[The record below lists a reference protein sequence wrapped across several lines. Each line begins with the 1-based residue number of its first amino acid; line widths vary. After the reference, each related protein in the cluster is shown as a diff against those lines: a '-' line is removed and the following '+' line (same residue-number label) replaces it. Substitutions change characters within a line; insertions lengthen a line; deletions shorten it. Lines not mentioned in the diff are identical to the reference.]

1 MPAEGEAGPLQPLRL
16 GLGHRVV
23 EKVAALHGA
32 TFEPDVALAGGRRC
46 WRLRFAPQ
54 EPEPPQA

>member
-1 MPAEGEAGPLQPLRL
+1 VQPLKL

-32 TFEPDVALAGGRRC
+32 SFEPDVALPGARRGGRIG
-46 WRLRFAPQ
+46 FPPA
-54 EPEPPQA
+54 PPQA